1 MSSPWSSSSSARDR
15 LLTELAAQLRDLDA
29 QDLLRRLTVVEAA
42 EGPRVWIGGRELT
55 AWCSNDYLGLC
66 AHPRVIQAAAHACG
80 AWGLGPRASR
90 LLAGTSVWHARLE
103 AALAEWF
110 GAEAAIVFPSGFLAN
125 LGALGALLDA
135 GDTVF
140 MDRLC
145 HASLFDAVRLTR
157 ATLRVFRHC
166 DLDDLAALL
175 ARPGQQRTR
184 AGAGRRMIIT
194 EGVFSMD
201 GDLAPLELLTALAD
215 RHDALVYVDDA
226 HGAFALGPR
235 GRGAPDAAGVAHERL
250 LYMATLG
257 KALGC
262 QGGFVIGPDPL
273 IRFLHNR
280 ARSFLYSTALAVPVA
295 AAAVEALRVAAEEPQ
310 RRQRLAA
317 VSAHLHSRLQPL
329 LSPSSPSPVP
339 SHIVPV
345 MCGESRHALEVFHA
359 LWEQGIWAPAIRPPT
374 VPDGTARLRVSVT
387 ALHTAA
393 QADALA
399 DALHAILAVR

>member
-29 QDLLRRLTVVEAA
+29 QDLLRHLTVVEAA
-42 EGPRVWIGGRELT
+42 EGPRMWIGGRELT

-90 LLAGTSVWHARLE
+90 LLAGTSVWHERLE
-103 AALAEWF
+103 AALAAWF

-157 ATLRVFRHC
+157 ATLRVFRHHDVE
-166 DLDDLAALL
+166 DLSTAL
-175 ARPGQQRTR
+175 TR
-184 AGAGRRMIIT
+184 APSARRRMIIT

-310 RRQRLAA
+310 RRQRLAT

-345 MCGESRHALEVFHA
+345 MCGESRHALEVFRA

-399 DALHAILAVR
+399 DALEQSIVHRP